1 MTPLRTLLAAS
12 VLATTAVAAHA
23 RIDREIEKNFTVNG
37 AGTLKVSTQGGGI
50 KVVPGSGNA
59 VKVTA
64 RQKIKADTDAEAD
77 EVLKKLELTFEQAG
91 NDIIVVSRYERQ
103 PSGFRWGS
111 WPPVNVDFVV
121 SVPASFSTELRT
133 SGGGINVGDLDGTT
147 DVRTSGG
154 GITLG
159 KMGGTVK
166 AHTSGGSISLAEADA
181 SVELNTSGGNIT
193 VGRVAGTADLD
204 TSGGSI
210 KIDSVENAL
219 NAHTS
224 GGSIRASIRG
234 PLKEDCV
241 LSTSGGSVRVNVD
254 KAAAFTLDASTS
266 GGSVDADGLTL
277 TLTST
282 SRRGGKLAG
291 TVNGGGP
298 LLKLRSSGGGID
310 IVAR

>member
-1 MTPLRTLLAAS
+1 MTSLRTLLAAS
-12 VLATTAVAAHA
+12 LLATTAVAAHA
-23 RIDREIEKNFTVNG
+23 RIDREVEKSFTVTG

-50 KVVPGSGNA
+50 KVVTGSGTT
-59 VKVTA
+59 VKITA
-64 RQKIKADTDAEAD
+64 KQKIKADTDAEAD
-77 EVLKKLELTFEQAG
+77 EVLKKLELTMEQAG

-121 SVPASFSTELRT
+121 SVPASYSAELRT
-133 SGGGINVGDLDGTT
+133 SGGGINVGDLEGTA

-154 GITLG
+154 GIVLG
-159 KMGGTVK
+159 KMGGIVK
-166 AHTSGGSISLAEADA
+166 AHTSGGSISLSECRA

-193 VGRVAGTADLD
+193 VGRVGGEADLE

-210 KIDSVENAL
+210 KIDSVEHAL

-224 GGSIRASIRG
+224 GGSIRATILG
-234 PLKEDCV
+234 ALKQDCT

-254 KAAAFTLDASTS
+254 KTAAFQLDASIS

-282 SRRGGKLAG
+282 SRRGSKLAG